1 MTRQAEPDTSIPNYQ
16 PWTTPVQPCAYC
28 GKRAYL
34 KPDGILYNRSLDGEV
49 VPHRCVKQP

>member
-1 MTRQAEPDTSIPNYQ
+1 MTRQAEPDTSVPNYQ